1 MKKKIKLDFLTP
13 KEKKYFI
20 SLTLIEKKKLI
31 KQHYKL
37 NKISDNI
44 IPCRFKIW

>member
-20 SLTLIEKKKLI
+20 SLTLIEKKKI
-31 KQHYKL
+31 
-37 NKISDNI
+37 N
-44 IPCRFKIW
+44 